1 MEKGIF
7 ITFEGG
13 EGCGKSSAI
22 KGISRKM
29 NEAGIDYICTRE
41 PGGTSISEKIRQI
54 ILDPTTPEMSPRT
67 EALLY
72 AASRAQHTEEKI
84 KPALEKGQ
92 IVLCD
97 RYLDSSLAYQGY
109 ARNLGIKNILTINDF
124 GIDYCRPDLVF
135 FLNIKPSLAF
145 GRIKNRNF
153 DRLEKEELQF
163 HEDVYKYFLQ
173 ASKTYP
179 YYRDID
185 ATQPIEMVIEEIWQQ
200 IITYKK

>member
-22 KGISRKM
+22 KGICRKF
-29 NEAGIDYICTRE
+29 NEVGVDYICTRE
-41 PGGTSISEKIRQI
+41 PGGTPISEKIRKI
-54 ILDPTTPEMSPRT
+54 ILDPSTPEMSPQT

-84 KPALEKGQ
+84 KPALTSGQ

-97 RYLDSSLAYQGY
+97 RYLDSSLAYQGF
-109 ARNLGIKNILTINDF
+109 ARNLGIKNILNINDF
-124 GIDYCRPDLVF
+124 GINYCRPDLVF
-135 FLNIKPSLAF
+135 FLNIAPTKAF
-145 GRIKNRNF
+145 NRIKKRDL
-153 DRLEKEELQF
+153 DRLEHEQLKF
-163 HEDVYKYFLQ
+163 HEDVYEYFCQ
-173 ASKTYP
+173 AAKTYP

-185 ATQPIEMVIEEIWQQ
+185 ATKSIDEVIEDIWEQ
-200 IITYKK
+200 IVAYKK